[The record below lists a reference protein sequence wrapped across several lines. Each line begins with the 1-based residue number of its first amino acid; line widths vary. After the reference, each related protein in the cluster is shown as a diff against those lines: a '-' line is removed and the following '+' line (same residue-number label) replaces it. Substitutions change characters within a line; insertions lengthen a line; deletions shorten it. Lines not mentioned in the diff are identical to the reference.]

1 MFESF
6 IRKRFFV
13 HSSNEE
19 RIKIAFDFVIVTK
32 INKVL
37 NCELERSGYQHK
49 IRSLKFKLRINIF
62 VLIEPNIGIQTH

>member
-6 IRKRFFV
+6 IGKCFFV

-19 RIKIAFDFVIVTK
+19 RIKIAFDFVIATK

-37 NCELERSGYQHK
+37 NCELESVVYQNK
-49 IRSLKFKLRINIF
+49 IRS
-62 VLIEPNIGIQTH
+62 